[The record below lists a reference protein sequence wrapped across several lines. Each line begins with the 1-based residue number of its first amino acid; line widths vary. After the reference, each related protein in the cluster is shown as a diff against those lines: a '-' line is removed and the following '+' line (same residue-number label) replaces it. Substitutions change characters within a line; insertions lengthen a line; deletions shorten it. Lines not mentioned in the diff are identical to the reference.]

1 MKSVLITG
9 VCGGIG
15 QALARALIEEDWVV
29 YGTDIVDG
37 AIADSLAVFWKGDV
51 AELEFWSKVIV
62 PELKEK
68 GSLDAFVHNAAI
80 QPCSKI
86 VETSLDEWNSTLA
99 VNLTAAYLGTR
110 FLVPLMKSG
119 QGSIVNVTSVHSLA
133 SSAGMA
139 AYVASKGGLLA
150 FTRAAALEL
159 APQNI
164 KVNAIAP
171 GAIETLMLKQG
182 LERHMDGPEQARENL
197 VSRTP
202 MKRLGSPAE
211 IAKSIIFLLDPDRS
225 PFLTGQTLVVDG
237 GALAQLSTE

>member
-15 QALARALIEEDWVV
+15 QALAKRLTNEGWDVN
-29 YGTDIVDG
+29 GTDIVDG
-37 AIADSLAVFWKGDV
+37 SITSILAGFWKGDV
-51 AELEFWSKVIV
+51 AKQEFWSDVVV
-62 PELKEK
+62 PALKEK

-86 VETSLDEWNSTLA
+86 VETPLDEWNETLA
-99 VNLTAAYLGTR
+99 VNLSAAFLGTR
-110 FLVPLMKSG
+110 FLVPLMQSG
-119 QGSIVNVTSVHSLA
+119 QGAIVNVTSVHA
-133 SSAGMA
+133 IATSAGMS

-159 APQNI
+159 ADQNI
-164 KVNAIAP
+164 RVNAISP
-171 GAIETLMLKQG
+171 GAVDTQMLRQG
-182 LERHMDGPEQARENL
+182 LNRSAGGSESAREHL
-197 VSRTP
+197 ISRTP
-202 MKRLGSPAE
+202 MKRLASPDE
-211 IAKSIIFLLDPDRS
+211 IAKSIVFLLDGDQS

>member
-15 QALARALIEEDWVV
+15 KALAKRLAGKSWSV

-37 AIADSLAVFWKGDV
+37 PITSDLAGFWKGNV
-51 AELEFWSKVIV
+51 AEQEFWSSTVV
-62 PELKEK
+62 PGLKEH

-86 VETSLDEWNSTLA
+86 VNTSLDEWNSTLA
-99 VNLTAAYLGTR
+99 VNLSAAFLATR
-110 FLVPLMKSG
+110 FLVPLMQSG
-119 QGSIVNVTSVHSLA
+119 QGSIVNVTSVHA
-133 SSAGMA
+133 MATSAGMS

-159 APQNI
+159 ADQNI
-164 KVNAIAP
+164 RVNAISP
-171 GAIETLMLKQG
+171 GAVETAMLEQG
-182 LERHMDGPEQARENL
+182 LERNVDGSKRAREYL
-197 VSRTP
+197 ISRTP
-202 MKRLGSPAE
+202 MKRLASPDE
-211 IAKSIIFLLDPDRS
+211 IAKSIIFLLDCELS
-225 PFLTGQTLVVDG
+225 PFVTGQTLVADG